1 MITTN
6 SISIVVGSWG
16 SYNECNERA
25 YGSKWLDLSL
35 YSDWDEIEDE
45 LKAQGFELNGIDE
58 ELFIQDVEN
67 FPGDTNWDYVHP
79 KSFFELLKESGV
91 LDDDY
96 KYRVMEAYMEIEDYR
111 AFESRVKKYG
121 DGWDDDIYLYPDTDW
136 YDLGYQI
143 INEYIGTQ
151 LPSFLEN
158 YIDYARY
165 GRELSYE
172 GYHEYSGGII
182 EIR

>member
-1 MITTN
+1 MITRN

-25 YGSKWLDLSL
+25 YGSKWLDLAD

-96 KYRVMEAYMEIEDYR
+96 KYRVMEA
-111 AFESRVKKYG
+111 
-121 DGWDDDIYLYPDTDW
+121 
-136 YDLGYQI
+136 
-143 INEYIGTQ
+143 
-151 LPSFLEN
+151 
-158 YIDYARY
+158 
-165 GRELSYE
+165 
-172 GYHEYSGGII
+172 
-182 EIR
+182 

>member
-6 SISIVVGSWG
+6 SISIVIGSWG
-16 SYNECNERA
+16 SYNACNSRA
-25 YGSKWLDLSL
+25 LGSRWLDLSL
-35 YSDWDEIEDE
+35 YLDWKEIEDE
-45 LKAQGFELNGIDE
+45 LKAQGFDLDGIDE

-67 FPGDTNWDYVHP
+67 FPGDANWDYVHP
-79 KSFFELLKESGV
+79 KTFFELLKESGV
-91 LDDDY
+91 LDNDY
-96 KYRVMEAYMEIEDYR
+96 KYRIMEAYIEVEGYR
-111 AFESRVKKYG
+111 AFEQRVKDYG
-121 DGWDDDIYLYPDTDW
+121 EDWDGDIYLYPDTDW
-136 YDLGYQI
+136 YDLGYQM

-151 LPSFLEN
+151 IPSFLEN

-165 GRELSYE
+165 GEEFSYE